1 MKGKFI
7 VVEGLDGSGASTQ
20 VAMLSDY
27 LTSKG
32 YKVLL
37 TKEPTNN
44 LIGGLIRGQ
53 LTHEWKTNP
62 ECLQL
67 LFAADR
73 SHHLEKEILPAL
85 QKGYIVISDR
95 YMYSSL
101 AFGSLDCD
109 IEWLKKVNGRFL
121 APDLSIFL
129 KVPPEVCIER
139 MKSTRFGVELFE
151 EKEKLGKV
159 LAAFEALAAGN
170 PNIVTVDGTQ
180 TVHKVC
186 RDILKAVD
194 SVLGKG

>member
-27 LTSKG
+27 LASKG
-32 YKVLL
+32 YKVLV

-73 SHHLEKEILPAL
+73 SHHLEKEIIPAL
-85 QKGYIVISDR
+85 EKGYVVISDR

-101 AFGSLDCD
+101 AFGSIECD
-109 IEWLKKVNGRFL
+109 IEWLKKINGLFL
-121 APDLSIFL
+121 VPDLSIFL
-129 KVPPEVCIER
+129 KVPPETCIER
-139 MKSTRFGVELFE
+139 MKQTRFGVELFE
-151 EKEKLGKV
+151 EKAKLGKV
-159 LAAFEALAAGN
+159 LSAFEKLAAEN
-170 PNIVTVDGTQ
+170 SNMVTVDGTQ

-194 SVLGKG
+194 AVLGK

>member
-20 VAMLSDY
+20 VSMLSDY

-62 ECLQL
+62 VCLQL

-73 SHHLEKEILPAL
+73 SHHLEKEIIPAL
-85 QKGYIVISDR
+85 EKGYIVISDW

-101 AFGSLDCD
+101 ALGSLDCD
-109 IEWLKKVNGRFL
+109 IEWLKKVNENFL
-121 APDLSIFL
+121 KPEVSIFL

-139 MKSTRFGVELFE
+139 MKQTRFGVELFE

-159 LAAFEALAAGN
+159 LTAFEKLASEN
-170 PNIVTVDGTQ
+170 KNIVAVDGTQ
-180 TVHKVC
+180 TVNKVS
-186 RDILKAVD
+186 RDVVKAVEN
-194 SVLGKG
+194 VLAH

>member
-20 VAMLSDY
+20 VAMLFDY

-32 YKVLL
+32 YKVLV

-62 ECLQL
+62 VCLQL

-73 SHHLEKEILPAL
+73 SHHLEKEIIPAL
-85 QKGYIVISDR
+85 EKGYVVISDR

-109 IEWLKKVNGRFL
+109 IEWLKKVNETFL
-121 APDLSIFL
+121 APDVSIFL
-129 KVPPEVCIER
+129 KVPPEICVER

-159 LAAFEALAAGN
+159 LAAFEKLAAEN
-170 PNIVTVDGTQ
+170 PNIAAVDGAQ
-180 TVHKVC
+180 TVHKVS
-186 RDILKAVD
+186 REIVKAVEK
-194 SVLGKG
+194 VL

>member
-20 VAMLSDY
+20 VSMLSDY

-62 ECLQL
+62 VCLQL

-73 SHHLEKEILPAL
+73 SHHLEKEIIPAL
-85 QKGYIVISDR
+85 EKGYIVISDR

-109 IEWLKKVNGRFL
+109 IEWLKKVNENFL
-121 APDLSIFL
+121 KPEVSIFL

-139 MKSTRFGVELFE
+139 MKQTRFGVELFE

-159 LAAFEALAAGN
+159 LTAFEKLASEN
-170 PNIVTVDGTQ
+170 KNIVAVDGTQ
-180 TVHKVC
+180 TVNKVS
-186 RDILKAVD
+186 RDVVKAVEN
-194 SVLGKG
+194 VLAH